1 MTDTSG
7 VPRSSFGVG
16 KIAGDSFSIF
26 FRHFFWILLLS
37 LLPIVALFVFG
48 VVMAAS
54 FSAGTIA
61 GSGMSGFAIAILV
74 IFVLLIFAVYF
85 LMIAMIVRL
94 SYDARTGHPV
104 RIGSYFSSA
113 IGSIVPIFL
122 TSIIMWLCM
131 VAVMIVVA
139 AGGAIL
145 GTSGIVVFSIAGII
159 GATFLYVSCIAA
171 VPSIVVEN
179 QGISSLA
186 RSMEL
191 TSGYRWQC
199 LGAIVIM
206 FLCVLGVSLV
216 LGIIQV
222 AFAAILGELGAG
234 IVSLLSSGLSMA
246 LTGIFIALIYARL
259 REIKEGTSVE
269 SLAEIF
275 A

>member
-7 VPRSSFGVG
+7 LARPVFGVG

-26 FRHFFWILLLS
+26 FRHFFWILLIS
-37 LLPIVALFVFG
+37 LLPVASLIVFG
-48 VVMAAS
+48 VVMAAG
-54 FSAGTIA
+54 FSSVSLTAG
-61 GSGMSGFAIAILV
+61 GMSGLALVAMIALFLLVFAA
-74 IFVLLIFAVYF
+74 YF

-94 SYDARTGHPV
+94 SYDARIGHEI

-113 IGSIVPIFL
+113 IGAIVPIFL
-122 TSIIMWLCM
+122 TSIVMWLCM
-131 VAVMIVVA
+131 VGIMFVVA
-139 AGGAIL
+139 VGGALL
-145 GTSGIVVFSIAGII
+145 GTIGTVIFSIAGLI
-159 GATFLYVSCIAA
+159 GATFLYVIWIAA
-171 VPSIVVEN
+171 VPSIVVEK
-179 QGISSLA
+179 QGVSSLA

-199 LGAIVIM
+199 LGSIVIM
-206 FLCVLGVSLV
+206 FLSILGLSLV
-216 LGIIQV
+216 LGIVQV
-222 AFAAILGELGAG
+222 AFAAISGEFGGG
-234 IVSLLSSGLSMA
+234 IISLLSSGLALA

>member
-7 VPRSSFGVG
+7 VARSVYGVG

-26 FRHFFWILLLS
+26 FRHFFWILLIS
-37 LLPIVALFVFG
+37 LLPVASLIVFG
-48 VVMAAS
+48 VVMAAG
-54 FSAGTIA
+54 FSSVSLAAG
-61 GSGMSGFAIAILV
+61 GMSGLALV
-74 IFVLLIFAVYF
+74 VTIVLFLLVFAVYF

-94 SYDARTGHPV
+94 SYDARIGHEI

-113 IGSIVPIFL
+113 LGSIVPIFL

-131 VAVMIVVA
+131 VGIMFLVV
-139 AGGAIL
+139 AGGAVL
-145 GTSGIVVFSIAGII
+145 GTIGIVIFSTAGLI
-159 GATFLYVSCIAA
+159 GATFLYVIWIAA
-171 VPSIVVEN
+171 VPSIVVEK
-179 QGISSLA
+179 QGVSSLA

-199 LGAIVIM
+199 LGSIVIM
-206 FLCVLGVSLV
+206 FLSILGLSLV
-216 LGIIQV
+216 LGIVQV
-222 AFAAILGELGAG
+222 AFAAILGEFGGG
-234 IVSLLSSGLSMA
+234 IISLLTSGLALA

>member
-7 VPRSSFGVG
+7 VARPVFGVG

-26 FRHFFWILLLS
+26 FRHFFWILLIS
-37 LLPIVALFVFG
+37 LLPVASLIVFG
-48 VVMAAS
+48 VVMAAG
-54 FSAGTIA
+54 FSSVSLTAG
-61 GSGMSGFAIAILV
+61 GMSGLALVAMIALFLLV
-74 IFVLLIFAVYF
+74 FAVYF

-94 SYDARTGHPV
+94 SYDARIGHEI

-122 TSIIMWLCM
+122 TSIVMWLCM
-131 VAVMIVVA
+131 VGIMFVVA
-139 AGGAIL
+139 VGGAL
-145 GTSGIVVFSIAGII
+145 VGTIGTVIFSIAGLI
-159 GATFLYVSCIAA
+159 GATFLYVIWIAA
-171 VPSIVVEN
+171 VPSIVVEK
-179 QGISSLA
+179 QGVSSLA

-199 LGAIVIM
+199 LGSIVIM
-206 FLCVLGVSLV
+206 FLSILGLSLV
-216 LGIIQV
+216 LGIVQV
-222 AFAAILGELGAG
+222 AFAAILGEFGGG
-234 IVSLLSSGLSMA
+234 IISLLSSGLALA

>member
-7 VPRSSFGVG
+7 VARPVFGVG

-26 FRHFFWILLLS
+26 FRHFFWILLIS
-37 LLPIVALFVFG
+37 LLPVASLIVFG
-48 VVMAAS
+48 VVMAAG
-54 FSAGTIA
+54 FSSVSLAAG
-61 GSGMSGFAIAILV
+61 GMSGLALVAMIALFLLV
-74 IFVLLIFAVYF
+74 FAVYF

-94 SYDARTGHPV
+94 SYDARIGHEI
-104 RIGSYFSSA
+104 RIGSYLSSA

-131 VAVMIVVA
+131 VGIMFVVA
-139 AGGAIL
+139 VGGALL
-145 GTSGIVVFSIAGII
+145 GTIGVVIFSIAGLI
-159 GATFLYVSCIAA
+159 GATFLYVIWIAA
-171 VPSIVVEN
+171 VPSIVVEK
-179 QGISSLA
+179 QGVSSLA

-199 LGAIVIM
+199 LGSIVIM
-206 FLCVLGVSLV
+206 FLSILGLSLV
-216 LGIIQV
+216 LGIVQV
-222 AFAAILGELGAG
+222 AFAAILGEFGGG
-234 IVSLLSSGLSMA
+234 IISLLSSGLALA